1 MPNLA
6 KRVLIAIIID
16 ISPSTGFKG
25 SLGSKTSIEMIN
37 QKLASLIA
45 QLCANP
51 KIRSCAEVCFVLYS
65 SDVEVRPFVSLK
77 TLENNVPEFSPVE
90 SGGTRTAAAMK
101 AAYDAIHKRAAEIS
115 TRGGGLYTSVSILLT
130 DGDISVH
137 DSDDMIRKVTEK
149 VNECTFKESRAE
161 KVLPLVI
168 GLGDNIA
175 DKTKAMLAGFSKG
188 MVDNGFFRIHNSSDK
203 QVNEDMTQV
212 FNIIFKSILKSVGTD
227 SVDELLK
234 EIRSMVQEAY
244 GETLCHVSD

>member
-16 ISPSTGFKG
+16 ISPSTRFKG

-37 QKLASLIA
+37 LKLASLIA

-101 AAYDAIHKRAAEIS
+101 AAYGYSQACS
-115 TRGGGLYTSVSILLT
+115 
-130 DGDISVH
+130 
-137 DSDDMIRKVTEK
+137 
-149 VNECTFKESRAE
+149 
-161 KVLPLVI
+161 
-168 GLGDNIA
+168 
-175 DKTKAMLAGFSKG
+175 
-188 MVDNGFFRIHNSSDK
+188 
-203 QVNEDMTQV
+203 
-212 FNIIFKSILKSVGTD
+212 
-227 SVDELLK
+227 
-234 EIRSMVQEAY
+234 
-244 GETLCHVSD
+244 